1 MKTALEAVFFCLLH
15 FSGRRQNAMP
25 GKPYCLFSAQAKSG
39 FTPDSNGIHFS
50 IESFF
55 NGPCIPKE
63 CDPALFGSHHRD
75 PQRKSFMLRRNTLL
89 AAAAVALTATVPA
102 IVHAKDAWPVKT
114 ITLVQPYSPGGTSDM
129 LARIIALE
137 LEKRINANVIV
148 DSKAGANGNI
158 ATAYVSRAK
167 PDGSTF
173 LVGSSSPVV
182 ISPTLYKSVPY
193 DPRKDLT
200 PITTIAKAPFLLV
213 TGATSGINSMDD
225 LLKQIKADKVN
236 FGSAGAGSPQHM
248 IVEMFQMQAKVKSP
262 HIPYKGSAPLVMAV
276 MSNEVQYAIDNP
288 VPLKPQIDAGKIK
301 ALAITSK
308 HASPKFPGVKS
319 LHELGFTN
327 FEVEPWYGMIGSKN
341 MPKDLAERMNRYVQD
356 ILAQDHVK
364 QKISDLGAEAYGM
377 SNAEFTKLIDS
388 DINKWGAAVKASGA
402 TSD

>member
-1 MKTALEAVFFCLLH
+1 
-15 FSGRRQNAMP
+15 
-25 GKPYCLFSAQAKSG
+25 
-39 FTPDSNGIHFS
+39 
-50 IESFF
+50 
-55 NGPCIPKE
+55 
-63 CDPALFGSHHRD
+63 
-75 PQRKSFMLRRNTLL
+75 MLRRNALL
-89 AAAAVALTATVPA
+89 ATAAVAFASATPA
-102 IVHAKDAWPVKT
+102 IVHAKDPWPVKT

-137 LEKRINANVIV
+137 LEKRINASVIV

-158 ATAYVSRAK
+158 ATAFVSRSK

-213 TGATSGINSMDD
+213 TSTKSGINSMDD
-225 LLKQIKADKVN
+225 LMKQIKADKVN

-262 HIPYKGSAPLVMAV
+262 HIPYKGSAPLILAVMA
-276 MSNEVQYAIDNP
+276 NEVQYAIDNP
-288 VPLKPQIDAGKIK
+288 VPLKPQIEAGKIK

-308 HASPKFPGVKS
+308 NSSPKFPGVKS
-319 LHELGFTN
+319 LHEQGFTD
-327 FEVEPWYGMIGSKN
+327 FEVEPWYGMIGSKG
-341 MPKDLAERMNRYVQD
+341 MPKDLAERMNGYVQD
-356 ILAQDHVK
+356 ILKQDSVK

-377 SNAEFTKLIDS
+377 STGDFAKLIDT
-388 DINKWGAAVKASGA
+388 DIKKWGEAVKASGA
-402 TSD
+402 TAD

>member
-1 MKTALEAVFFCLLH
+1 
-15 FSGRRQNAMP
+15 
-25 GKPYCLFSAQAKSG
+25 
-39 FTPDSNGIHFS
+39 
-50 IESFF
+50 
-55 NGPCIPKE
+55 
-63 CDPALFGSHHRD
+63 
-75 PQRKSFMLRRNTLL
+75 MLRRNALL
-89 AAAAVALTATVPA
+89 AAAAVAITAGAPA

-129 LARIIALE
+129 LARIIARE
-137 LEKRINANVIV
+137 LEQRIDAAVIV

-158 ATAYVSRAK
+158 ATAFVSRAK

-200 PITTIAKAPFLLV
+200 PITTIAKAPFLVV
-213 TGATSGINSMDD
+213 TSAKSGINSMDD

-236 FGSAGAGSPQHM
+236 FGSAGPGSPQHM
-248 IVEMFQMQAKVKSP
+248 LVEMFQMQTKLKSP
-262 HIPYKGSAPLVMAV
+262 HIPYKGSGPLILAV
-276 MSNEVQYAIDNP
+276 MGNEVQYAIDNP

-319 LHELGFTN
+319 LHEQGFTN
-327 FEVEPWYGMIGSKN
+327 FEVEPWYGMIGSKG
-341 MPKDLAERMNRYVQD
+341 MPKELAERMNGYVQD
-356 ILAQDHVK
+356 ILKQENVK

-377 SNAEFTKLIDS
+377 STADFTKLIDS
-388 DINKWGAAVKASGA
+388 DIKKWGEAVKASGA
-402 TSD
+402 TAE

>member
-1 MKTALEAVFFCLLH
+1 
-15 FSGRRQNAMP
+15 
-25 GKPYCLFSAQAKSG
+25 
-39 FTPDSNGIHFS
+39 
-50 IESFF
+50 
-55 NGPCIPKE
+55 
-63 CDPALFGSHHRD
+63 
-75 PQRKSFMLRRNTLL
+75 MLRRNALL
-89 AAAAVALTATVPA
+89 AAAVAITAGAPA

-129 LARIIALE
+129 LARIIARE
-137 LEKRINANVIV
+137 LEQRIDAAVIV

-158 ATAYVSRAK
+158 ATAFVSRAK

-200 PITTIAKAPFLLV
+200 PITTIAKAPFLVV
-213 TGATSGINSMDD
+213 TSAKSGINSMDD

-236 FGSAGAGSPQHM
+236 FGSAGPGSPQHM
-248 IVEMFQMQAKVKSP
+248 LVEMFQMQTKLKSP
-262 HIPYKGSAPLVMAV
+262 HIPYKGSGPLILAV
-276 MSNEVQYAIDNP
+276 MGNEVQYAIDNP

-319 LHELGFTN
+319 LHEQGFTN
-327 FEVEPWYGMIGSKN
+327 FEVEPWYGMIGSKG
-341 MPKDLAERMNRYVQD
+341 MPKELAERMNGYVQD
-356 ILAQDHVK
+356 ILKQDSVK

-377 SNAEFTKLIDS
+377 STGDFAKLIDA
-388 DINKWGAAVKASGA
+388 DIKKWGEAVKASGA
-402 TSD
+402 TAD

>member
-1 MKTALEAVFFCLLH
+1 
-15 FSGRRQNAMP
+15 
-25 GKPYCLFSAQAKSG
+25 
-39 FTPDSNGIHFS
+39 
-50 IESFF
+50 
-55 NGPCIPKE
+55 
-63 CDPALFGSHHRD
+63 
-75 PQRKSFMLRRNTLL
+75 MLRRNALL
-89 AAAAVALTATVPA
+89 AAAAVTLTAGTPA

-137 LEKRINANVIV
+137 LEKRIDANVIV

-158 ATAYVSRAK
+158 ATAFVSRAK
-167 PDGSTF
+167 PDGGTY

-213 TGATSGINSMDD
+213 TSAKSGINSMDD
-225 LLKQIKADKVN
+225 LMKQIKADKVN

-248 IVEMFQMQAKVKSP
+248 LVEMFQMQAKVKSP
-262 HIPYKGSAPLVMAV
+262 HIPYKGSAPLILAV

-308 HASPKFPGVKS
+308 NASPKFPGVKS
-319 LHELGFTN
+319 LHEQGFTN

-341 MPKDLAERMNRYVQD
+341 MPKELAERMNGYVQD
-356 ILAQDHVK
+356 ILKQDNVK
-364 QKISDLGAEAYGM
+364 QKISELGAEAYGM
-377 SNAEFTKLIDS
+377 GTADFAKLIDA
-388 DINKWGAAVKASGA
+388 DIKKWGEAVKASGA
-402 TSD
+402 TAD

>member
-1 MKTALEAVFFCLLH
+1 
-15 FSGRRQNAMP
+15 
-25 GKPYCLFSAQAKSG
+25 
-39 FTPDSNGIHFS
+39 
-50 IESFF
+50 
-55 NGPCIPKE
+55 
-63 CDPALFGSHHRD
+63 
-75 PQRKSFMLRRNTLL
+75 MLRRNALL
-89 AAAAVALTATVPA
+89 AAAAVAITAGAPA

-129 LARIIALE
+129 LARIIARE
-137 LEKRINANVIV
+137 LEQRIDAAVIV

-158 ATAYVSRAK
+158 ATAFVSRAK

-200 PITTIAKAPFLLV
+200 PITTIAKAPFLVV
-213 TGATSGINSMDD
+213 TSAKSGINSMDD

-236 FGSAGAGSPQHM
+236 FGSAGPGSPQHM
-248 IVEMFQMQAKVKSP
+248 LVEMFQMQTKLKSP
-262 HIPYKGSAPLVMAV
+262 HIPYKGSGPLILAV
-276 MSNEVQYAIDNP
+276 MGNEVQYAIDNP

-319 LHELGFTN
+319 LHEQGFTN
-327 FEVEPWYGMIGSKN
+327 FEVEPWYGMIGSKG
-341 MPKDLAERMNRYVQD
+341 MPKELAERMNGYVQD
-356 ILAQDHVK
+356 ILKQDSVK

-377 SNAEFTKLIDS
+377 STGEFAKLIDA
-388 DINKWGAAVKASGA
+388 DIKKWGEAVKASGA
-402 TSD
+402 TAD

>member
-1 MKTALEAVFFCLLH
+1 
-15 FSGRRQNAMP
+15 
-25 GKPYCLFSAQAKSG
+25 
-39 FTPDSNGIHFS
+39 
-50 IESFF
+50 
-55 NGPCIPKE
+55 
-63 CDPALFGSHHRD
+63 
-75 PQRKSFMLRRNTLL
+75 MLRRNALL
-89 AAAAVALTATVPA
+89 ATAAVALTAGAPA
-102 IVHAKDAWPVKT
+102 IVHAKDAWPVKM

-137 LEKRINANVIV
+137 LEKRIDANVIV

-158 ATAYVSRAK
+158 ATAFVSRAK

-182 ISPTLYKSVPY
+182 ISPALYKNVPY

-213 TGATSGINSMDD
+213 TSAKSGINSMDD
-225 LLKQIKADKVN
+225 LMKQIKADKVN

-248 IVEMFQMQAKVKSP
+248 LVEMFQMQAKVKSP
-262 HIPYKGSAPLVMAV
+262 HIPYKGSAPLILAV

-319 LHELGFTN
+319 LHEQGFTN

-341 MPKDLAERMNRYVQD
+341 MPKDLAERMNGYVQD
-356 ILAQDHVK
+356 ILKQDNVK
-364 QKISDLGAEAYGM
+364 QKISELGAEAYGM
-377 SNAEFTKLIDS
+377 STADFTKLIDA
-388 DINKWGAAVKASGA
+388 DIKKWGAAVKASGA
-402 TSD
+402 TAD